1 MPLGEV
7 NYFLFVV
14 GIESTKHPY
23 VSGECGVG
31 RTSIRSG
38 ISDCRW
44 GTMLIAPQSFVEKCA
59 HEEGKSL
66 THLTPELIKKYILEF
81 FGHTQLTKH
90 FSQQKRIEEPDTQ
103 IIRIDQSWRKK
114 IWDA

>member
-14 GIESTKHPY
+14 GVESIKHPHA
-23 VSGECGVG
+23 SGDCGIG

-44 GTMLIAPQSFVEKCA
+44 GTMLIAPQEFVENRA
-59 HEEGKSL
+59 REEGKSL
-66 THLTPELIKKYILEF
+66 VSLTPGMIERYILEF
-81 FGHTQLTKH
+81 FGHSAVADH
-90 FSQQKRIEEPDTQ
+90 FAQQKRIEEPDTQ
-103 IIRIDQSWRKK
+103 IIHIDRDWK
-114 IWDA
+114 WEP